1 MGSIYYIHLLFIYN
15 LNMLSRTP
23 LTKVANLLTQ
33 SYQRFAFKKFDYED
47 GLNLKSLLNEEEIMV
62 NNC

>member
-1 MGSIYYIHLLFIYN
+1 
-15 LNMLSRTP
+15 MLSRTP